1 MATLQRNIEV
11 LKAKDCSY
19 LSVLDTSY
27 YPTPITSANLQVIV
41 PGYDTGFELNFV
53 PNEVNVYNSYSFG
66 FTTSAT
72 SDFTPLPDGVYQ
84 LNLTT
89 CPDTGVCTTYHLRTC
104 QIDCRVGALWA
115 KYAQECEDEKLMYY
129 LDRVEFLLRGAEAN
143 ADLCNP
149 NKATELYIKA
159 DDLLRRLELDC

>member
-41 PGYDTGFELNFV
+41 PGYDTGFELTFV

-72 SDFTPLPDGVYQ
+72 SDFTPLPDG
-84 LNLTT
+84 
-89 CPDTGVCTTYHLRTC
+89 TTYHLRTC